1 MRLDKFISQSLGITR
16 KEAKQLLRKKVIHIG
31 GSNVCTPEQHVDDKS
46 EITFEGRTLQKPG
59 PLYFMLNKPE
69 GYICSTKDR
78 RHPTVLDLL
87 DEPRV
92 HTLHPVGRLD
102 LDTTGLV
109 LLTSD
114 GQWSHGIT
122 SPKRHK
128 TKRYRAHLAEPLID
142 GVEEKFERGIM
153 LDGEKRRTLPAR
165 LKRITPTEVELSI
178 KEGRYH
184 QVKRMFAAMGN
195 AVTALHREAIGPLS
209 LDDNLATGD
218 YRALSQDEVDS
229 FR

>member
-1 MRLDKFISQSLGITR
+1 MRLDKLISQSLGVTR
-16 KEAKQLLRKKVIHIG
+16 KEAKQLLRQKLIHVSG
-31 GSNVCTPEQHVDDKS
+31 TAACKPEQHVDDKS
-46 EITFEGRTLQKPG
+46 EVTFEGRALHVPG

-69 GYICSTKDR
+69 GYVCATKDR

-109 LLTSD
+109 LLTND

-128 TKRYRAHLAEPLID
+128 IKRYRAHLAEPLID
-142 GVEEKFERGIM
+142 GVEGEFEKGIM
-153 LDGEKRRTLPAR
+153 LDGEKRRTLPAQ
-165 LKRITPTEVELSI
+165 LKRITATKVELAI

-184 QVKRMFAAMGN
+184 QVKRMFAAVGN
-195 AVTALHREAIGPLS
+195 AVTALHRESIGPLN
-209 LDDNLATGD
+209 LDDDLDMGD

-229 FR
+229 LR